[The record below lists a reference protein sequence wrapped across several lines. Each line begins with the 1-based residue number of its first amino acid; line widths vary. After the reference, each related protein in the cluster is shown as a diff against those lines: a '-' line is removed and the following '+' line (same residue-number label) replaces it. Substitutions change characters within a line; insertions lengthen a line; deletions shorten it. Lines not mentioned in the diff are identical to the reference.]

1 MQKIRFNDTLQ
12 PSQGRCPGMNEPM
25 KTPRTTTPEE
35 LERVH
40 RALKKKFNDK
50 KLIFGSG
57 LVGAK
62 VVFVGEMLNSD
73 GEKEA
78 KPLAGQSEKLFHQV
92 LKTVGLDKK
101 KIYVTNLVK
110 YYPNGKVPTPK
121 ELKAHAAFLKEELKS
136 LNPSLVVTLGN
147 LALNGVGLRQPLDN
161 VHGRTFNFG
170 SYELV
175 PTFHP
180 SYATK
185 DPTVKDKIEKDLAR
199 LKEILKKS

>member
-1 MQKIRFNDTLQ
+1 
-12 PSQGRCPGMNEPM
+12 
-25 KTPRTTTPEE
+25 
-35 LERVH
+35 
-40 RALKKKFNDK
+40 
-50 KLIFGSG
+50 
-57 LVGAK
+57 
-62 VVFVGEMLNSD
+62 
-73 GEKEA
+73 
-78 KPLAGQSEKLFHQV
+78 
-92 LKTVGLDKK
+92 
-101 KIYVTNLVK
+101 
-110 YYPNGKVPTPK
+110 
-121 ELKAHAAFLKEELKS
+121 
-136 LNPSLVVTLGN
+136 LGN